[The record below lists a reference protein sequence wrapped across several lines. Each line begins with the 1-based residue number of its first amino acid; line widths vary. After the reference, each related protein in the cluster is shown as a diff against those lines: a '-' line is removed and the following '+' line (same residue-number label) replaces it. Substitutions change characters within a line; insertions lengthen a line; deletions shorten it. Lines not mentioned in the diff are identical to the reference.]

1 MKEYLERA
9 MKPERDKRSLGILTP
24 EPIKKVIEGENE
36 NGEIEVRCFTNLFA
50 YREEFWPRYFK
61 IVPRVGDSI
70 VSEGGKI
77 TLEIVQVTH
86 GKDGNKNPMI
96 TIELNK

>member
-1 MKEYLERA
+1 MKDYLERA
-9 MKPERDKRSLGILTP
+9 MKPERDKRALGILTP
-24 EPIKKVIEGENE
+24 EPIKKVIEGENDE
-36 NGEIEVRCFTNLFA
+36 GEIEVRCFTNLFA
-50 YREEFWPRYFK
+50 YKEEFWPRYFK

-70 VSEGGKI
+70 ASENGL
-77 TLEIVQVTH
+77 TLLIIQVTH